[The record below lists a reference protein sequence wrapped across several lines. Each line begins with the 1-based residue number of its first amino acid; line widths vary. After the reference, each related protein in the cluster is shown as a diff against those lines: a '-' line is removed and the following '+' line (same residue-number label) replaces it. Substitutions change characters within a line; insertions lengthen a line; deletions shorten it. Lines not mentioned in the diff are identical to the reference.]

1 MTLQA
6 FHGNEVP
13 EGLARNPDHEDSI
26 EEMASMLLDD
36 TTIDQLKADP
46 GKRFSQVSLPAI
58 VNGDNELLQHEA
70 SLWSAENTVWIRH
83 SSPAP
88 PASSLQPIEYDSS
101 EDELNTFPPPIAD
114 KRVPA
119 HLRKTSAP
127 EIPRRSSKRNSGRY
141 KSSLSSPQKVIGHS
155 RNSSSANRLSKN
167 VNENHEK
174 IMNMAAPAHASSS
187 FDVVAH
193 NNKMQAA
200 LAAGILQMPATHS
213 APTEPTAEPSSATKK
228 PRHIQVFSMVKAAF
242 RGSRHGKKSPDPV
255 RGDRLLNSP
264 NNGSPGMED
273 EATLATMTSSLEI
286 RLNEGENLK
295 NHHKLKKITGH
306 GTIERKPVA
315 DDGKSLRSRQSHDR
329 DDPFSESPPR
339 GQRRLV
345 TSFENRL
352 KPDVP
357 MSGGQS
363 NETIPEV
370 PKIPRSMTTMSL
382 LRGTQSLHA
391 ASESD
396 FDTLVSSSP
405 EGQST
410 PRMRLEP
417 QFGEDGKKT
426 LKIAPTEARSM
437 FDSDMTMGGHCD
449 EPRPELQFQRSQ
461 SFEPESRT
469 DFVEV
474 MNKLG
479 LLESASKPC
488 AQANGS
494 GNPEFTL
501 QSPTACPSRQ
511 SSEIDV
517 RCKKHPSPNKTQLE
531 NLESDFAAF
540 YFLQQRQQRSANVD
554 QSPTRSTRHLIDEV
568 VSVGTNSRAPDTL
581 SRSEISRAMD
591 STTNLARLTHQ
602 RFSSLSGFSNH
613 HSRRSSTLSDS
624 RMDMDELQS
633 ESSAYK
639 V

>member
-46 GKRFSQVSLPAI
+46 GKRLSQVSLSAI
-58 VNGDNELLQHEA
+58 VNDDNELPQYES

-88 PASSLQPIEYDSS
+88 PASSLQPIGYDSS

-114 KRVPA
+114 KRAAA

-127 EIPRRSSKRNSGRY
+127 DIPRRSSKRKSGRY

-167 VNENHEK
+167 VNDNQDK
-174 IMNMAAPAHASSS
+174 IMNMATPAHASSPC
-187 FDVVAH
+187 DAVALTD
-193 NNKMQAA
+193 KLQAA
-200 LAAGILQMPATHS
+200 FAAGILQMPATQS
-213 APTEPTAEPSSATKK
+213 VPTEPTTEPSSATKK
-228 PRHIQVFSMVKAAF
+228 PRHIQVLSMVRAAF

-264 NNGSPGMED
+264 NIGSPGMED
-273 EATLATMTSSLEI
+273 EATLASMTSSLEI

-329 DDPFSESPPR
+329 DDPFSENPSH

-352 KPDVP
+352 KSDVA

-363 NETIPEV
+363 NETIPDV
-370 PKIPRSMTTMSL
+370 PKIPRSMTTLSL

-396 FDTLVSSSP
+396 FDTLLSSSP

-417 QFGEDGKKT
+417 RFGEDGKKT
-426 LKIAPTEARSM
+426 LKIAPNEAPSV
-437 FDSDMTMGGHCD
+437 FDPDMTMGGHCD
-449 EPRPELQFQRSQ
+449 EPHPELRFQRSQ
-461 SFEPESRT
+461 NFEPESRT

-474 MNKLG
+474 MNRLG
-479 LLESASKPC
+479 LLEGASEPR
-488 AQANGS
+488 AQANGL
-494 GNPEFTL
+494 GVPDITL
-501 QSPTACPSRQ
+501 QSPTARPSRR
-511 SSEIDV
+511 SSVRVV
-517 RCKKHPSPNKTQLE
+517 RCKKHPSPNKNELE
-531 NLESDFAAF
+531 LLESSLSIIL
-540 YFLQQRQQRSANVD
+540 LQQRQQRSANVD
-554 QSPTRSTRHLIDEV
+554 QSPTRPTRHLIDEV

-591 STTNLARLTHQ
+591 STTNLARLSHQ
-602 RFSSLSGFSNH
+602 RFSSLSGFSND